1 MTMNESENLV
11 TTENIAPGARLG
23 FWTRQ
28 VSGLMTNLEVSSVVG
43 DRFHGSIKYSA
54 MSATS
59 MFAFSAAAHSV
70 ARATP
75 RHGGMGDD
83 AVFVCVQGSGTAVV
97 EQDCRQAVLRQGD
110 ITLLDTSQCFSVD
123 FPGDVEQLVLL
134 VPRKQLRQRVGM
146 VERLTATVLSRDNA
160 LGAITGDFLHS
171 FARDVGRLRA
181 SVAVRL
187 EEQAIDMISM
197 AFTSTMDEMEPRSS
211 ATRSVLACRG
221 RAYIE
226 SNLCNPKLSP
236 ADVAEQLGISR
247 RYLSTVFSCA
257 GLPVER
263 LIRERRL
270 EKCARD
276 LADRGLTF
284 RSIGDIAYSWG
295 FNNLTHFSQAFKTM
309 FGLSPREYRKHMLVD
324 GKIPDFTVCFQKV

>member
-1 MTMNESENLV
+1 MNESENLV
-11 TTENIAPGARLG
+11 TTENISPGARLG

-28 VSGLMTNLEVSSVVG
+28 VSSLMTNLECSSVVG
-43 DRFHGSIKYSA
+43 DRFHGSIKIRS

-59 MFAFSAAAHSV
+59 MFLLSTAAHNV

-75 RHGGMGDD
+75 RYGGMGDET
-83 AVFVCVQGSGTAVV
+83 VFVCVQGSGTAVV
-97 EQDCRQAVLRQGD
+97 EQDCRQAVLRPGD
-110 ITLLDTSQCFSVD
+110 ITLLDTSQCFSAD
-123 FPGDVEQLVLL
+123 FPGDMEQLVLL

-146 VERLTATVLSRDNA
+146 VERLTATVLSGDSP
-160 LGAITGDFLHS
+160 LGAITGDFLRS

-181 SVAVRL
+181 PVAVRL

-197 AFTSTMDEMEPRSS
+197 AFTSTMDEIEPRAS
-211 ATRSVLACRG
+211 ATRSALAYRG

-226 SNLCNPKLSP
+226 SNLRSPNLSP
-236 ADVAEQLGISR
+236 TDVAEQLGISR
-247 RYLSTVFSCA
+247 RYLSTVFSCD

-263 LIRERRL
+263 FIRERRL

-276 LADRGLTF
+276 LADRGLIS
-284 RSIGDIAYSWG
+284 RSIGDIAFSWG

-309 FGLSPREYRKHMLVD
+309 FGLSPREYRKQMLVD
-324 GKIPDFTVCFQKV
+324 VEIPSATTRSMC